1 MSTIVGVMAAPGRMV
16 DMLVGSVLGA
26 GALMV
31 FTVSGVE
38 VVEA

>member
-1 MSTIVGVMAAPGRMV
+1 MVVVEVMAAAGRMV
-16 DMLVGSVLGA
+16 DMVVGSVLGA

-31 FTVSGVE
+31 FTVSGVD